1 MWMTKPYRHLG
12 AADTSAITERLLG
25 LPEAAWEEGESLRR
39 SLTLYRET
47 RSIFLKSISAQ
58 LFGQILAERPLLE
71 SDVEIQGDWGPLVTE
86 AEALIELII
95 GYLGVEGIVTRIQF
109 ARMKP
114 GASIQP
120 HVDQSLMLVASHRV
134 HIPLTTNPGVS
145 FTIDDQACHFEPGEV
160 FELNNRVTHSV
171 VNDGDSDRI
180 HLIVDYLPTAANDP
194 KVLRWGFEKRRKQRL
209 VAAENPP
216 PAPRFDVELPTV
228 IATSVI
234 RGAHKDQSHGG
245 VYLVNLQDDTVEQ
258 VIDWD
263 TCDISWEGRGWDR
276 GLRGIA
282 LYEDRVYIAA
292 SDELFCF
299 DRSFKQVNSWKNP
312 YLRHAHEIFR
322 HGDNLLVT
330 STGFDSILQFDL
342 REEEFNRGWLLRPRE
357 KNTLHLQVFDPR
369 KHGPSAGNTLHLNN
383 VTCDADG
390 IYVSGRGLPMLL
402 HINNKAFKPIAK
414 LPPGVHNAMKYCDG
428 VLYND
433 TNSDLVAYEAENAFC
448 YLDVPHYDP
457 GDLVNAELGDE
468 KLARQA
474 FGRGLCLYR
483 DNIVIAGSSPST
495 ITVWDLD
502 AGAILK
508 SVNLTMDVRNAI
520 HGLHLWQ
527 PVEGT

>member
-1 MWMTKPYRHLG
+1 MWMTTPYRHLG
-12 AADTSAITERLLG
+12 SAQIRAVTERLEA
-25 LPEAAWEEGESLRR
+25 LPESAWEEGESLRR

-47 RSIFLKSISAQ
+47 RSIFLKSIAAQ
-58 LFGQILAERPLLE
+58 TFGQILAERPLRE
-71 SDVEIQGDWGPLVTE
+71 SDVEIQGDWGPLVDETE
-86 AEALIELII
+86 TLVEQII

-134 HIPLTTNPGVS
+134 HIPLTSNDGVI
-145 FTIDDQACHFEPGEV
+145 FTIDEQDCHFEPGEV

-171 VNDGDSDRI
+171 VNKGTRDRI
-180 HLIVDYLPTAANDP
+180 HLIVDYFPAAVNDP
-194 KVLRWGFEKRRKQRL
+194 AILRWGFEKRRKQRL
-209 VAAENPP
+209 VTAANPP
-216 PAPRFDVELPTV
+216 PAPRLDVELPTV

-234 RGAHKDQSHGG
+234 RGAHKEQSHGG
-245 VYLVNLQDDTVEQ
+245 VYLVNLQDESVEQ

-282 LYEDRVYIAA
+282 LFEDQVYIAA

-299 DRSFKQVNSWKNP
+299 DRQFNRVNSWKNP

-322 HGDNLLVT
+322 YGETLLVT
-330 STGFDSILQFDL
+330 STGFDCILQFDL
-342 REEEFNRGWLLRPRE
+342 RAGEFNRGWLLRPRE

-369 KHGPSAGNTLHLNN
+369 KSGPSPGNSLHLNN
-383 VTCDADG
+383 VTRDADG
-390 IYVSGRGLPMLL
+390 LYVSGRGLPMLL
-402 HINNKAFKPIAK
+402 QINDKALRPIAK
-414 LPPGVHNAMKYCDG
+414 LPPGVHNAMKYREG

-433 TNSDLVAYEAENAFC
+433 TNSDLLAYEADDAFC
-448 YLDVPHYDP
+448 YLDVPSYP
-457 GDLVNAELGDE
+457 TEQLQNAELGDE

-474 FGRGLCLYR
+474 FGRGLCLFR

-502 AGAILK
+502 AGAALK
-508 SVNLTMDVRNAI
+508 SINLTMDVRNAI
-520 HGLHLWQ
+520 HGLHVWK
-527 PVEGT
+527 